1 MCSQADTVTN
11 DSLIWL
17 GMLQLGSATPTQ
29 HKEFSR
35 GSVPSKIQ
43 QFPLPKESEL
53 GKARASQ
60 PGMAQALKTLPEI
73 PTFG

>member
-1 MCSQADTVTN
+1 MCSQADPVTK
-11 DSLIWL
+11 DSLIRL
-17 GMLQLGSATPTQ
+17 GMLQLASATPTQ
-29 HKEFSR
+29 ELSR
-35 GSVPSKIQ
+35 GSVPFKIQ